1 MDYTEKSIDLKEYL
15 WTFYKH
21 RWAIVTFFVVTVSVT
36 AIYNIIAEPEF
47 KASTRILIEK
57 ENPNIVDFKEIYAID
72 ATSQEFYQTQY
83 NILKSRFIAR
93 EVIEKLNLWTYD
105 ELTAGKKAPDTVGLS
120 QEESRKSELA
130 ARERAIT
137 GFLKRF
143 DVHPVR
149 NTQIVQVSFSSKSP
163 DVAARVA
170 NDAVRAYVD
179 YTLTTKIK
187 ANVGASGVLRK
198 NIQEQRR
205 KIEESEKLLF
215 EYKEKFKI
223 ISLEEEKNITIQKLA
238 AHSNDLVSAESAR
251 IEAQSKYQVA
261 IGMLAGGDLAGS
273 IPEVMSN
280 GFITKLKTDEAV
292 LREQLSEISRKYG
305 SKHPKV
311 IALNDKI
318 STVRGMIDDEIF
330 RVVDSMKSQYDV
342 ALRNELALKG
352 ELVRLKEESQSL
364 GKHAVAYSVLA
375 RDVYTNKEMYEVLL
389 KRLKE
394 TSITGG
400 MQTTNVRVLDKALP
414 PSIPFRPRRI
424 LNIFLAII
432 LGLIMGPVVAIF
444 FEHIDNS
451 VKTPE
456 DIERYLN
463 IPYLGPLPDFQGQNS
478 ERAGGQSTM
487 LVTSL
492 DPKSVTAE
500 AYRSVRTSIIFSSPD
515 DRKTLLVTSSNPT
528 EGKSVTSSN
537 LAVTMAQNGARTLL
551 LDMDFRRP
559 VLHKIFNVP
568 QEKGFS
574 NMLVGDAGVDDVIA
588 RTNVPNLDVIPSG
601 HIPPNPA
608 ELLSSD
614 GIASFMD
621 IFKSRYDR
629 IVIDSPPILS
639 ATDPVIIS
647 TFVDEVLMVIK
658 MGETSRE
665 LVQTAIGK
673 LHHVKANLIGTV
685 LNGVDTGQGNY
696 YQYQYYGDRQ
706 PETEQGVFGRLRKP
720 FLMRK

>member
-1 MDYTEKSIDLKEYL
+1 MDYTEKSTDLKEYL

-47 KASTRILIEK
+47 RASTRILIEK

-72 ATSQEFYQTQY
+72 STSLEFYQTQY
-83 NILKSRFIAR
+83 NILESRFIAR
-93 EVIEKLNLWTYD
+93 EVIDKLGLWAYG
-105 ELTAGKKAPDTVGLS
+105 ELTDGRVAPDTEGLS
-120 QEESRKSELA
+120 QEESRKLDLA
-130 ARERAIT
+130 AREIVT
-137 GFLKRF
+137 TSFLKRF
-143 DVHPVR
+143 DVKPVR
-149 NTQIVQVSFSSKSP
+149 NTQIALVSFNSKSP
-163 DVAARVA
+163 EMAARVA
-170 NDAVRAYVD
+170 NAAVQAYVD

-198 NIQEQRR
+198 NIQEQRK

-223 ISLEEEKNITIQKLA
+223 ISLEEEENITIQKLA
-238 AHSNDLVSAESAR
+238 AHSKNLVNAENVR

-261 IGMLAGGDLAGS
+261 VGMLEDKDLAGS

-280 GFITKLKTDEAV
+280 GFITKLKTTEAV
-292 LREQLSEISRKYG
+292 LLEQFSEVSRKYG
-305 SKHPKV
+305 SKHPQV
-311 IALNDKI
+311 IDLNEKI
-318 STVRGMIDDEIF
+318 RTVRGKIDDEIF
-330 RVVDSMKSQYDV
+330 MVVDSMKSQYDV
-342 ALRNELALKG
+342 ALRNEIALKG

-364 GKHAVAYSVLA
+364 GKHAVTYSVLA

-400 MQTTNVRVLDKALP
+400 MQTTNVRVLDEAIP
-414 PSIPFRPRRI
+414 PTIPFRPRRM
-424 LNIFLAII
+424 LNILLAII
-432 LGLIMGPVVAIF
+432 LGLFMGPVVAIS
-444 FEHIDNS
+444 FEYMDSS

-456 DIERYLN
+456 DIERYLRV
-463 IPYLGPLPDFQGQNS
+463 PYLGPLPDFHGQES
-478 ERAGGQSTM
+478 ERAGGRSTM

-492 DPKSVTAE
+492 DPKSVPAE
-500 AYRSVRTSIIFSSPD
+500 AYRSIRTSIIFSSPD

-537 LAVTMAQNGARTLL
+537 LAVTMAQNGTRTLL

-574 NMLVGDAGVDDVIA
+574 NMLVGDAGVDDVITH
-588 RTNVPNLDVIPSG
+588 TNVPNLDVIPSG

-614 GIASFMD
+614 GIGTFMD

-629 IVIDSPPILS
+629 IIIDSPPILS

-685 LNGVDTGQGNY
+685 LNSVDAGQGNY

-706 PETEQGVFGRLRKP
+706 PEMEQGVFGRLLKL
-720 FLMRK
+720 F

>member
-47 KASTRILIEK
+47 RASTRILIEK

-72 ATSQEFYQTQY
+72 STSLEFYQTQY
-83 NILKSRFIAR
+83 NILESRFIAR
-93 EVIEKLNLWTYD
+93 EVIEKLGLWAYG
-105 ELTAGKKAPDTVGLS
+105 ELTDGRGAPDTEGLS
-120 QEESRKSELA
+120 QEESRKLDLA
-130 ARERAIT
+130 AREIVIT
-137 GFLKRF
+137 SFLERF
-143 DVHPVR
+143 DVKPVR
-149 NTQIVQVSFSSKSP
+149 NTQIALVSFNSKSP
-163 DVAARVA
+163 EMAARVA
-170 NDAVRAYVD
+170 NAAVQAYVD

-198 NIQEQRR
+198 NIQEQRK

-223 ISLEEEKNITIQKLA
+223 ISLEEEENITIQKLA
-238 AHSNDLVSAESAR
+238 AHSKNLVNAENVR

-261 IGMLAGGDLAGS
+261 VGMLVDGDLAGS

-280 GFITKLKTDEAV
+280 GFITKLKTTEAV
-292 LREQLSEISRKYG
+292 LLEQFSEVSRKYG
-305 SKHPKV
+305 SKHPQV
-311 IALNDKI
+311 IDLNEKI
-318 STVRGMIDDEIF
+318 RTVRGKIDDEIF
-330 RVVDSMKSQYDV
+330 MVVDSMKSQYDV
-342 ALRNELALKG
+342 ALRNEIALKG

-364 GKHAVAYSVLA
+364 GKHAVTYSVLA

-400 MQTTNVRVLDKALP
+400 MQTTNVRVLDEAIP
-414 PSIPFRPRRI
+414 PTIPFRPRRM
-424 LNIFLAII
+424 LNILLAIV
-432 LGLIMGPVVAIF
+432 LGLFMGPVVAIS
-444 FEHIDNS
+444 FEYMDSS

-456 DIERYLN
+456 DIERYLR
-463 IPYLGPLPDFQGQNS
+463 IPYLGPLPDFHGQES
-478 ERAGGQSTM
+478 ERAGGRSTM

-492 DPKSVTAE
+492 DPKSVPAE
-500 AYRSVRTSIIFSSPD
+500 AYRSIRTSIIFSSPD
-515 DRKTLLVTSSNPT
+515 DKRTLLVTSSNPT

-537 LAVTMAQNGARTLL
+537 LAVTMAQNGTRTLL

-574 NMLVGDAGVDDVIA
+574 NMLVGDAGVDDVITH
-588 RTNVPNLDVIPSG
+588 TNVPNLDVIPSG

-685 LNGVDTGQGNY
+685 LNSVDAGQGNY

-706 PETEQGVFGRLRKP
+706 SKMEQGVFGRL
-720 FLMRK
+720 FLMHK

>member
-1 MDYTEKSIDLKEYL
+1 MDYTEKSTDLKEYL

-47 KASTRILIEK
+47 RASTRILIEK

-72 ATSQEFYQTQY
+72 STSLEFYQTQY
-83 NILKSRFIAR
+83 NILESRFIAR
-93 EVIEKLNLWTYD
+93 EVIEKLGLWAYG
-105 ELTAGKKAPDTVGLS
+105 ELTDGRGAPDTEGLS
-120 QEESRKSELA
+120 QEESRKLDLA
-130 ARERAIT
+130 AREIVIT
-137 GFLKRF
+137 SFLERF
-143 DVHPVR
+143 DVKPVR
-149 NTQIVQVSFSSKSP
+149 NTQIALVSFNSKSP
-163 DVAARVA
+163 EMAARVA
-170 NDAVRAYVD
+170 NAAVQAYVD

-198 NIQEQRR
+198 NIQEQRK

-223 ISLEEEKNITIQKLA
+223 ISLEEEENITIQKLA
-238 AHSNDLVSAESAR
+238 AHSKNLVNAENVR

-261 IGMLAGGDLAGS
+261 VGMLVDGDLAGS

-280 GFITKLKTDEAV
+280 GFITKLKMTEAV
-292 LREQLSEISRKYG
+292 LLEQFSEVSRKYG
-305 SKHPKV
+305 SKHPQV
-311 IALNDKI
+311 IDLNEKI
-318 STVRGMIDDEIF
+318 RTVRGKIDDEIF
-330 RVVDSMKSQYDV
+330 MVVDSMKSQYDV
-342 ALRNELALKG
+342 ALRNEIALKG

-364 GKHAVAYSVLA
+364 GKHAVTYSVLA

-400 MQTTNVRVLDKALP
+400 MQTTNVRVLDEAIP
-414 PSIPFRPRRI
+414 PTIPFRPRRM
-424 LNIFLAII
+424 LNILLAIV
-432 LGLIMGPVVAIF
+432 LGLFMGPVVAIS
-444 FEHIDNS
+444 FEYMDSS

-456 DIERYLN
+456 DIERYLR
-463 IPYLGPLPDFQGQNS
+463 IPYLGPLPDFHGQES
-478 ERAGGQSTM
+478 ERAGGRSTM

-492 DPKSVTAE
+492 DPKSVPAE
-500 AYRSVRTSIIFSSPD
+500 AYRSIRTSIIFSSPD
-515 DRKTLLVTSSNPT
+515 DKRTLLVTSSNPT

-537 LAVTMAQNGARTLL
+537 LAVTMAQNGTRTLL

-574 NMLVGDAGVDDVIA
+574 NMLVGDAGVDDVITH
-588 RTNVPNLDVIPSG
+588 TNVPNLDVIPSG

-614 GIASFMD
+614 GIGTFMD

-685 LNGVDTGQGNY
+685 LNSVDAGQGNY

-706 PETEQGVFGRLRKP
+706 SKMEQGVFGRL
-720 FLMRK
+720 FLMHK